1 MKKMM
6 IMAVLMIAQIA
17 LAGPVAREVKHA
29 SRESHLTELSKDVS
43 FKEAREKIKAGKELT
58 AKERS
63 SLDKATESALQGIE
77 VSAINIKAM
86 VYAKPE
92 ILADIKVR
100 TEIIKSSTSTKEQID
115 QAVIDLKVLDTGGR
129 ALDPNA
135 PNFKSDFEIVETV
148 AFVQNFPNS
157 TVYSFKVE
165 FNKVVDNGKA
175 IEQAVTIA
183 SKNKFD
189 AKKLKE
195 LCI

>member
-1 MKKMM
+1 MQKYLLRR
-6 IMAVLMIAQIA
+6 ILIFIPGLFILVLLSFFLLKNAPGNPVDQI
-17 LAGPVAREVKHA
+17 LAGQHPEMN
-29 SRESHLTELSKDVS
+29 
-43 FKEAREKIKAGKELT
+43 
-58 AKERS
+58 S
-63 SLDKATESALQGIE
+63 SSPSEND
-77 VSAINIKAM
+77 N
-86 VYAKPE
+86 
-92 ILADIKVR
+92 KVR

-165 FNKVVDNGKA
+165 FNKIVDNGKA